1 MTQATFELEAG
12 TMEHFMDLL
21 RFREDERVPSEDD
34 TLPRRAVLVAPITH
48 SRADQ
53 YGAPVVTRR
62 VRASFVYGSDL
73 VTLTR
78 LTYDGYELGPP
89 ADDRQNNNAR
99 QDEVLKATKDQI
111 EEGLKGLGF
120 SLPVAVAW
128 LKPAAT
134 PRSE

>member
-1 MTQATFELEAG
+1 MTQATFELEVG
-12 TMEHFMDLL
+12 TMEQFLDLL
-21 RFREDERVPSEDD
+21 RRRKEERILLEDD
-34 TLPRRAVLVAPITH
+34 PLPRKAVFVAPLTR

-62 VRASFVYGSDL
+62 VRASFAYGLDL

-89 ADDRQNNNAR
+89 AEDRQNNNAR
-99 QDEVLKATKDQI
+99 QDEVLQETKDQI
-111 EEGLKGLGF
+111 EQGLGGLGF
-120 SLPVAVAW
+120 SLPVVVAW

-134 PRSE
+134 PRPE